1 MLPMLT
7 DMRCRTAKPR
17 ERLYR
22 LNDRDGLYLE
32 VKPNGV
38 KAFRYRFK
46 LGGKESMMGLGEY
59 PATPL
64 SEAREKAQAA
74 RKLVKDGINPVQQ
87 KQLDKVRQEL
97 DRSNTLELIA
107 AEWLATKDWEDVTK
121 KRRLDMLR
129 RVVFPMLG
137 KLPVRDITAHQVL
150 AILQTTHARAPSVAA
165 EAKRTL
171 SAIFQF
177 AVATLRADIDPVWPV
192 RNALPKNKTQHKTA
206 LTKEQVGKLLRE
218 IGEHKGNFMTVQA
231 FRLLW
236 YTLLRANEVAA
247 AEWSEIDLEKRVWTI
262 PAERMKARR
271 PHSIYLTDQALEIFK
286 GMQPQT
292 GKYKYVFTGRDSKQT
307 PLAIATFRQL
317 IYKNGWAGTY
327 SPHGT
332 RTTGSTM
339 LHEMG
344 HRSELIEAQL
354 AHIDQNQVRR
364 TYNHTDYFSER
375 AKMMQEWCDFLD
387 GIPKNGVNCD
397 D

>member
-1 MLPMLT
+1 M
-7 DMRCRTAKPR
+7 A
-17 ERLYR
+17 
-22 LNDRDGLYLE
+22 
-32 VKPNGV
+32 
-38 KAFRYRFK
+38 
-46 LGGKESMMGLGEY
+46 LGEY
-59 PATPL
+59 PVIAL
-64 SEAREKAQAA
+64 SEAREKAQIA
-74 RKLVKDGINPVQQ
+74 RKLVKAGISPVQQ

-97 DRSNTLELIA
+97 DRANTLELIA
-107 AEWLATKDWEDVTK
+107 VEWLATKDWEDLTK

-129 RVVFPMLG
+129 RVVFPTLG

-150 AILQTTHARAPSVAA
+150 AILQATYTRAPSVAA

-171 SAIFQF
+171 SAVFQF

-192 RNALPKNKTQHKTA
+192 RNALPRNKTQHKTA

-271 PHSIYLTDQALEIFK
+271 PHSIYLTDQVLEIFK

-292 GKYKYVFTGRDSKQT
+292 WKYKYVFTGRDSKQK

-317 IYKNGWAGTY
+317 LYKNGWAGIY

-344 HRSELIEAQL
+344 YRSELIEAQL

-375 AKMMQEWCDFLD
+375 AKMMQEWCDFICAL
-387 GIPKNGVNCD
+387 NR
-397 D
+397 